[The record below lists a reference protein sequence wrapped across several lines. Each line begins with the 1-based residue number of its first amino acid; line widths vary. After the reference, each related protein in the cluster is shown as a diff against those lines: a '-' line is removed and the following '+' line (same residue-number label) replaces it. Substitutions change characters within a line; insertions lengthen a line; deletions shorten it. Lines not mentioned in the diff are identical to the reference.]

1 MIDVPPTSSLS
12 FQMIQHSPELHG
24 SDEVVYFQ
32 FESLLREQGLMHA
45 VFGRHGGAS
54 DPPFSSLNTSYSTGD
69 DADRVRRNLSTVMK
83 VMGGENL
90 LYMNQIHGREVLV
103 LHGKDPA
110 HFRQGAQ
117 ADAVITDRKN
127 LILMVKQAD
136 CQGILFYDPTTRV
149 IAAAHC
155 GWRGNV
161 LNILGS
167 VVERMV
173 LEFGC
178 SRARLIAAIGPSLGP
193 CCAEFI
199 GYPKIFPRSF
209 RSSMVRENYFDL
221 WRISR
226 LQLLEAGLVAENI
239 EVAGVC
245 TVCRTDL
252 FFSYRAEKTTGRF
265 ATAIMLT

>member
-1 MIDVPPTSSLS
+1 
-12 FQMIQHSPELHG
+12 
-24 SDEVVYFQ
+24 
-32 FESLLREQGLMHA
+32 MHA
-45 VFGRHGGAS
+45 VFTRHGGTS
-54 DPPFSSLNTSYSTGD
+54 NPPFLSLNTSYSTGD
-69 DADRVRRNLSTVMK
+69 DPDHVRRNLSTIME

-90 LYMNQIHGREVLV
+90 LYMNQVHGREILV
-103 LHGKDPA
+103 LRGRDSSGFP
-110 HFRQGAQ
+110 QGAE

-127 LILMVKQAD
+127 LVLMVKQAD
-136 CQGILFYDPTTRV
+136 CQGVLLYDPVTRV

-167 VVERMV
+167 LVERMV
-173 LEFGC
+173 SEFGC
-178 SRARLIAAIGPSLGP
+178 SRSRIIAVIGPSLGP

-199 GYPKIFPRSF
+199 DYPRIFPRSF
-209 RSSMVRENYFDL
+209 RSFMLRENYFDL
-221 WRISR
+221 WQISSR
-226 LQLLEAGLVAENI
+226 QLLEAGLEVENI
-239 EVAGVC
+239 EVAGAC